1 MWCKLSKKKVWSFR
15 DFYCLNLRVVMSKL
29 TNTFSNKFTARFIVL
44 FIMHVHLLKFTAD
57 IFTIDCT
64 VDNEN
69 VVNYLLQHKKWEGDG
84 MYQNII

>member
-1 MWCKLSKKKVWSFR
+1 M
-15 DFYCLNLRVVMSKL
+15 
-29 TNTFSNKFTARFIVL
+29 VL

-57 IFTIDCT
+57 IYMYTIDCT
-64 VDNEN
+64 LDNEN